1 MEKKT
6 IAIFSTIVVSFFF
19 VMLAICILTLGD
31 DPDILLLWS
40 SFLGSTLTLFVLI
53 SASLIYMR
61 SPSETY
67 KERYGSEDA
76 DQKDK

>member
-1 MEKKT
+1 MKKKT
-6 IAIFSTIVVSFFF
+6 IVVFSTIVVSLFF

-31 DPDILLLWS
+31 DPDTLLLWS

-67 KERYGSEDA
+67 KERYGSEDT

>member
-1 MEKKT
+1 MKKKT
-6 IAIFSTIVVSFFF
+6 FAIFSIIVVSLFF

-31 DPDILLLWS
+31 DPDMLLLWS

-61 SPSETY
+61 SPSEIY
-67 KERYGSEDA
+67 KERYVSDDA

>member
-6 IAIFSTIVVSFFF
+6 IAIFSTIVVSLFF

-31 DPDILLLWS
+31 DPDMLLLWS